1 MKNILSVFLLGVVFT
16 FLFSCTENYPI
27 QEVEKNARFFDSNLE
42 LSVSESSQEN
52 IEIPVYLT
60 DVSPSPVVVSYEV
73 SGDVESYKDLSTVQG
88 KVVIPAGERMGR
100 ILLRAIDNDSFDRP
114 NKKIEIKLS
123 SVDNVEYK
131 IEGTFGLTGYTKKSI
146 VFLDDDCDL
155 SHLDSFVG
163 RYSVK
168 EEMKPVDYEMLLRKS
183 DDGKKIVMTNFW
195 GLNGENTLFLDNCDE
210 ANPKAKLLNG
220 GEYLFTHSRYGKASI
235 YQLPEYTSTFNIE
248 KGVITIYF
256 KCCVS
261 EGCFTGG
268 FDSNNKTHHVLEL
281 TKK

>member
-100 ILLRAIDNDSFDRP
+100 ILLRAVDNDIVEKRN
-114 NKKIEIKLS
+114 NKITIRLTF
-123 SVDNVEYK
+123 VDGNYD
-131 IEGTFGLTGYTKKSI
+131 ISDDIYIGYIQKDI
-146 VFLDDDCDL
+146 IFFNDDCDL
-155 SHLDSFVG
+155 SHLDKFVG

-168 EEMKPVDYEMLLRKS
+168 EEMKSVDYEMVLRKS

-195 GLNGENTLFLDNCDE
+195 GLNGENTLFLDNCDG

-220 GEYLFTHSRYGKASI
+220 GEYLFTHSKYGKASI